1 MTAVMDY
8 GDDNSGFQV
17 VYTSRFTNSA
27 GGTKEIYYS
36 NGGSLNLDTNKIN
49 SEGGL
54 TDHDAKEMN
63 LKANLLE
70 SMDLPGFKVE
80 TSANTGSDPMT
91 NAHMRN
97 WMECVRNRKKPN
109 ADIIAGYNHSIA
121 TIMCTAALRSGEK
134 SSFDEA
140 KQEVLTG
147 GKVFR
152 Y

>member
-8 GDDNSGFQV
+8 GDANYGFQV

-27 GGTKEIYYS
+27 GGTKEIYFS

-54 TDHDAKEMN
+54 SASDAKDMN
-63 LKANLLE
+63 MQPNLLDP
-70 SMDLPGFKVE
+70 MDLPGFKAE
-80 TSANTGSDPMT
+80 TSANTGSDLMT

-109 ADIIAGYNHSIA
+109 ADIVAGYNHSIA
-121 TIMCTAALRSGEK
+121 TIMCTAAIRTGDK
-134 SSFDEA
+134 ATFDEA
-140 KQEVLTG
+140 TQEVMAG